1 MARGGPRTPANPAPV
16 SGPGAL
22 SQRTDGGPGKQP
34 IRTPTGMPY
43 GEGGALAQLQKG
55 APLAASPGGNTP
67 VSPPGGAGPAGP
79 PPNVTPFGAP
89 SQQPGTP
96 VTAGAAAGPGPG
108 PEALGIPNA
117 PSADMKALLGY
128 LPVLEFMANQPGASS
143 ASRNLVRDL
152 KSRQGG

>member
-1 MARGGPRTPANPAPV
+1 MARGGPRTPTNPAPV

-34 IRTPTGMPY
+34 LRTPTGMPY
-43 GEGGALAQLQKG
+43 GEGGALTQLQKG

-67 VSPPGGAGPAGP
+67 APAGGAGPAGP
-79 PPNVTPFGAP
+79 PANVTPFGAP

-96 VTAGAAAGPGPG
+96 VTAGAALGPGPG

-117 PSADMKALLGY
+117 PSTDMKALMNY
-128 LPVLEFMANQPGASS
+128 LPVLEFMANQPGAST
-143 ASRNLVRDL
+143 ASRNLVRQI
-152 KSRQGG
+152 KGMQGG